1 MPKTV
6 AELLTL
12 LDLEQL
18 DSDLFRGSQPAT
30 VLQRSFGGQVLAQA
44 LGAAYRSIPADRV
57 AHSLNASFLRPGS
70 TLSPILYVVEQT
82 RDGGHFSS
90 RRVVARQDGRPIFSM
105 SCSFHLP
112 EAGLNHQDAA
122 PTGLPD
128 PEDCPP
134 AASVLGNRSAR
145 GAEVWSAEWGA
156 IDVRYI
162 PDDPDAPRNHGARAS
177 LWVRAEA
184 PLPDDPRLHQMVLA
198 YLSDISLLAVA
209 TVPHQVEFMSPS
221 LQAASIDHSMW
232 FHRPA
237 RADEWLLYDQ
247 VSPSAS
253 SGLGFSLGRL
263 FSGDRLVASCAQEG
277 LIRVIDRPNA

>member
-1 MPKTV
+1 
-6 AELLTL
+6 
-12 LDLEQL
+12 
-18 DSDLFRGSQPAT
+18 
-30 VLQRSFGGQVLAQA
+30 
-44 LGAAYRSIPADRV
+44 
-57 AHSLNASFLRPGS
+57 
-70 TLSPILYVVEQT
+70 
-82 RDGGHFSS
+82 
-90 RRVVARQDGRPIFSM
+90 
-105 SCSFHLP
+105 
-112 EAGLNHQDAA
+112 
-122 PTGLPD
+122 
-128 PEDCPP
+128 
-134 AASVLGNRSAR
+134 
-145 GAEVWSAEWGA
+145 
-156 IDVRYI
+156 
-162 PDDPDAPRNHGARAS
+162 
-177 LWVRAEA
+177 
-184 PLPDDPRLHQMVLA
+184 MVLA